1 MDALLVIDMQ
11 KDFMA
16 GGALPVPGA
25 GLLLQP
31 INTMFYCFAK
41 QRAPIFLS
49 RCWHPANHISFKSW
63 PRHCVQDTAGAEFAD
78 GLAVPEDALVISKG
92 VAVDQ
97 EGYSAFENT
106 DLLASL
112 RAKRIKRL
120 FLGGV
125 AMEYCVYHTAK
136 DALRHAFEVI
146 LLTDCIAGLNTQA
159 IQEKETELKKQGIQC
174 MESRL
179 VPC

>member
-25 GLLLQP
+25 NLLLQP
-31 INTMFYCFAK
+31 INTMIDCFAK
-41 QRAPIFLS
+41 KRAPIFLS

-63 PRHCVQDTAGAEFAD
+63 PRHCVQDTEGAKFAD
-78 GLAVPEDALVISKG
+78 GLVVPEDAVVISKG
-92 VAVDQ
+92 VAIDQ

-106 DLLASL
+106 DLLAFL
-112 RAKRIKRL
+112 RARRIQRL

-136 DALRHAFEVI
+136 DALSYAFEVV
-146 LLTDCIAGLNTQA
+146 LLTDCIGGLNAQA
-159 IQEKETELKKQGIQC
+159 IQEKETELKRQGIQF
-174 MESRL
+174 MESRF
-179 VPC
+179 VSC